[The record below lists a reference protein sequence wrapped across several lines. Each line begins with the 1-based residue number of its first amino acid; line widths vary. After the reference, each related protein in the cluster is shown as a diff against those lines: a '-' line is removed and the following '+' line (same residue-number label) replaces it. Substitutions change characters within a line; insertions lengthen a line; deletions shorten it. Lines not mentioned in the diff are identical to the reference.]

1 MAFVV
6 MFIGFHVAVAAFVLS
21 FIHFPALTAAFVI
34 FLALQDCYVK
44 IRRS

>member
-1 MAFVV
+1 MAFII
-6 MFIGFHVAVAAFVLS
+6 MFIGFHIAVAAFVLS
-21 FIHFPALTAAFVI
+21 FIHFPALTAVVVI

>member
-6 MFIGFHVAVAAFVLS
+6 MFIGFHLAVCAFFLC
-21 FIHFPALTAAFVI
+21 FLNFPLLTTSAII

-44 IRRS
+44 IRRG